1 MQTSLPL
8 ENLVLMLGLS
18 FFFGLAFEGF
28 YKERLEDIPGGVRTF
43 PLLSLLGFGLYAVD
57 TVHTLAF
64 TAGLLVLGA
73 WLFAYYR
80 QQFATSESAP
90 LGAEILV
97 PLCNLLAYMLGPVAL
112 VEPPWVAVGV
122 TVSAVL
128 FLGAREQLHRLAHR
142 VPGDEIATAGKF
154 LILTGIILPLLPNRP
169 VTHLTN
175 VTPYE
180 VWLAVV
186 VVSSLSYGSYLVQRY
201 ISPARGV
208 LLTSVLGGLYS
219 STAMTVVLARRLPDH
234 ADSGG
239 DLRAAIVLAT
249 AVMYLRLGV
258 VVAVFNNALALA
270 LAPALAGLH
279 ALGLGMAAALYW
291 RERTSR
297 SAGRAAHR
305 PANPLELSTALL
317 FATLF
322 VVISLGSMWV
332 KTHFGHAG
340 IYSLA
345 ALVGITD
352 IDPFVLSLAQ
362 GSVPGLGIEPMA
374 VAILVAASSNNILKA
389 GYALAFAGWRQAR
402 APALALLA
410 LSLVGI
416 AVGWWGV
423 G

>member
-90 LGAEILV
+90 LGVEILV

-142 VPGDEIATAGKF
+142 IPGDEIATAGKF

-186 VVSSLSYGSYLVQRY
+186 VVSSLSYGSYLVQR
-201 ISPARGV
+201 V
-208 LLTSVLGGLYS
+208 
-219 STAMTVVLARRLPDH
+219 
-234 ADSGG
+234 
-239 DLRAAIVLAT
+239 
-249 AVMYLRLGV
+249 
-258 VVAVFNNALALA
+258 
-270 LAPALAGLH
+270 
-279 ALGLGMAAALYW
+279 
-291 RERTSR
+291 
-297 SAGRAAHR
+297 
-305 PANPLELSTALL
+305 
-317 FATLF
+317 
-322 VVISLGSMWV
+322 
-332 KTHFGHAG
+332 
-340 IYSLA
+340 
-345 ALVGITD
+345 
-352 IDPFVLSLAQ
+352 
-362 GSVPGLGIEPMA
+362 
-374 VAILVAASSNNILKA
+374 
-389 GYALAFAGWRQAR
+389 
-402 APALALLA
+402 
-410 LSLVGI
+410 
-416 AVGWWGV
+416 
-423 G
+423 